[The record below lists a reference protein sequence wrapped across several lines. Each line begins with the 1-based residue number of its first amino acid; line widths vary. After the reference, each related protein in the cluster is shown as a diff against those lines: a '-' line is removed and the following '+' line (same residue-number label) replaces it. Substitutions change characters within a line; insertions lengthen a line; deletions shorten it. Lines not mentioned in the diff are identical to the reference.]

1 MIEEKDLLDFFR
13 DIEFMPP
20 NNRDPRE
27 FINQPEEEEFS
38 GEFSHADIETGDH
51 SDHPNP
57 AVYSD
62 YYMFTDPVARGG
74 GLQSPQSNM
83 ANKLNKSYGN
93 KPLKDT
99 HSFSDVHQESLE
111 QEAPSFPRHER
122 QQTMETPPANPDG
135 SFPKHSGVRSMMD
148 PTVAFNIQQP
158 QEIELQQ
165 PTLIEGVVY
174 PAGVRLIWEEN

>member
-1 MIEEKDLLDFFR
+1 MMQDKDLLSFFQ

-27 FINQPEEEEFS
+27 FINQPEADAP
-38 GEFSHADIETGDH
+38 GEFSHANIETGDH

-74 GLQSPQSNM
+74 GLISPKSQF
-83 ANKLNKSYGN
+83 ANKLDKVYSSKN
-93 KPLKDT
+93 LADT
-99 HSFSDVHQESLE
+99 HSFSDVHLTQLE
-111 QEAPSFPRHER
+111 QQVSQFPRH
-122 QQTMETPPANPDG
+122 QKQPPVEIPPTNPDG
-135 SFPKHSGVRSMMD
+135 SFPKHSGIRSTME
-148 PTVAFNIQQP
+148 PSAAFTR
-158 QEIELQQ
+158 ELELQQ

-174 PAGVRLIWEEN
+174 PEGTKLSWRSK